1 MKVKIAVACK
11 YFVKKEVELPDDVVG
26 KLEERVKGTGRI
38 GSDGELAEHLGEVI
52 QEADADDWEYEVQ
65 SIDKIV
71 EQPAA
76 PKRESNRSITCSE
89 DIRNRMK
96 MLAAEKRVPMQTLIE
111 DALTKTLE
119 AEGF

>member
-52 QEADADDWEYEVQ
+52 QEADADDWEYEVVN
-65 SIDKIV
+65 IEKV
-71 EQPAA
+71 ED
-76 PKRESNRSITCSE
+76 N
-89 DIRNRMK
+89 
-96 MLAAEKRVPMQTLIE
+96 
-111 DALTKTLE
+111 
-119 AEGF
+119 